1 MVGVLQFKIKN
12 MLQKI
17 DKFWVGLVLGLI
29 VPIAA
34 LLIFYY
40 LAYPKHGDLTYY
52 EMITAK
58 HLFSKVLSL
67 AVIPS
72 AGVFFLFI
80 WGNRLNAAK
89 GVLTAT
95 FILALVVF
103 GIKIFG

>member
-1 MVGVLQFKIKN
+1 

-17 DKFWVGLVLGLI
+17 DKFWIGLILGLI
-29 VPIAA
+29 IPLVA
-34 LLIFYY
+34 LLVFYY
-40 LAYPKHGDLTYY
+40 AAYPKNGNLTYY

-58 HLFSKVLSL
+58 DLFSKVLSL

>member
-1 MVGVLQFKIKN
+1 

-17 DKFWVGLVLGLI
+17 DKFWIGIILGLL
-29 VPIAA
+29 VPVLA

-40 LAYPKHGDLTYY
+40 VAYPKHGNLTYY
-52 EMITAK
+52 EMVTAK
-58 HLFSKVLSL
+58 DLFSKVLSL

-80 WGNRLNAAK
+80 WGNRLSAAK

-95 FILALVVF
+95 FILALLVF
-103 GIKIFG
+103 GIKIFA

>member
-1 MVGVLQFKIKN
+1 

-17 DKFWVGLVLGLI
+17 DKFWVGLTLGLV
-29 VPIAA
+29 VPTIT
-34 LLIFYY
+34 LLLFYY
-40 LAYPKHGDLTYY
+40 FGYSKHSNLTYY

-58 HLFSKVLSL
+58 NLFSKILSL

-103 GIKIFG
+103 SIKIFG

>member
-1 MVGVLQFKIKN
+1 
-12 MLQKI
+12 
-17 DKFWVGLVLGLI
+17 
-29 VPIAA
+29 
-34 LLIFYY
+34 
-40 LAYPKHGDLTYY
+40 
-52 EMITAK
+52 MITAK